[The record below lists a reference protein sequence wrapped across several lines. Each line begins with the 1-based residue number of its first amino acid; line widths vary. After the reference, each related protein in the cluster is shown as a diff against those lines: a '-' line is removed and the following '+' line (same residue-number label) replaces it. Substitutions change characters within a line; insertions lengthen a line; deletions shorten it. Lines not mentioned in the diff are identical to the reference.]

1 MMQGTEGVAP
11 YPQISNI
18 MMGLETQPKPQVNHN
33 SHFTRHQDCEK
44 QTVRMTLTA
53 QETLTEMGA
62 KPKKAVPWKF
72 RMLPEQ

>member
-53 QETLTEMGA
+53 
-62 KPKKAVPWKF
+62 
-72 RMLPEQ
+72 